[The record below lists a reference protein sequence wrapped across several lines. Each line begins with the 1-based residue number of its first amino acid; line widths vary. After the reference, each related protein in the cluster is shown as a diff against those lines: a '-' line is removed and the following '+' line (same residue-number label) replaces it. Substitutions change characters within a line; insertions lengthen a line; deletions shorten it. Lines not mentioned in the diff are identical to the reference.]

1 MKELSNQLNEF
12 LSGEA
17 LLKKMMVVPEYKEGL
32 DRVQDRLVALM
43 DIYKLF
49 IPTLTNVDIYNRL
62 YLSVLCSLE
71 KKNTVEE
78 VRQLNENFKNRKK
91 SNICSFSI
99 L

>member
-49 IPTLTNVDIYNRL
+49 IPTFLTSISTS
-62 YLSVLCSLE
+62 LS
-71 KKNTVEE
+71 ND
-78 VRQLNENFKNRKK
+78 
-91 SNICSFSI
+91 SI
-99 L
+99 SSSKIF